1 MNRRNF
7 LKTAAGISIA
17 TAIPTIATAATDPP
31 SRKSKRLAREQL
43 KQQARTGYP
52 LNIYLHEK
60 DLNRVMVQWAPWP
73 TDYFTLWAPEAFMFG
88 DGKNFVIK
96 EPVNWK
102 SDGPDLRIEPAD
114 VSYGG
119 FSIRWQARLAPQTD
133 GVNFQISVTNTG
145 QNPLRPQFSIN
156 SCFNFIY
163 APDFMD
169 STGDFTFF
177 RTRGRWQSMT
187 SLRRPHAKIY
197 GHDPYNF
204 PVKGYCENKNVAADA
219 EPPVLPALSEA
230 EGSEAEGVRRIC
242 ADSSLVVRVGRTRQY
257 CIGYAWDKA
266 VRLDI
271 NFNRLHCIHSV
282 PALGPLAPGKSVTR
296 NGKFYFHKGSKDDLL
311 KMVNAGI

>member
-1 MNRRNF
+1 MPINRRNF

-17 TAIPTIATAATDPP
+17 AALPTIAKATIDPP
-31 SRKSKRLAREQL
+31 PRKSRRLSREQL
-43 KQQARTGYP
+43 KQQAQTGYP
-52 LNIYLHEK
+52 FNIYLHEK

-88 DGKNFVIK
+88 DGKNFMVK

-102 SDGPDLRIEPAD
+102 SDGPDLYIEPAN

-119 FSIRWQARLAPQTD
+119 FSIRWQARLAPQKD

-145 QNPLRPQFSIN
+145 RKPLRPQFSIN
-156 SCFNFIY
+156 SCFNFFY

-177 RTRGRWQSMT
+177 RTGGRWQSLT
-187 SLRRPHAKIY
+187 HLRRPHAKIY

-219 EPPVLPALSEA
+219 ES
-230 EGSEAEGVRRIC
+230 VRRIC

-266 VRLDI
+266 LRLDI

-282 PALGPLAPGKSVTR
+282 PALGPLAPGKTVTR
-296 NGKFYFHKGSKDDLL
+296 NGKLYFHKGQKDDLL
-311 KMVNAGI
+311 KLVNAEI